1 MDSSYW
7 QIISV
12 VFLIIGILLLLFAA
26 YLAARYKVVGNI
38 VSEIK
43 AKKHTSEP
51 ITEFHSAD
59 MVRRS
64 SMPET
69 VVDNVKENFY
79 DDNITTVVGKTK
91 SDTVN
96 DTVVVSRNSSA
107 DSDFRIIRNIILIN
121 ADPDVIDEHRG
132 GK

>member
-69 VVDNVKENFY
+69 VVDNVKETFY

-91 SDTVN
+91 TDTVN